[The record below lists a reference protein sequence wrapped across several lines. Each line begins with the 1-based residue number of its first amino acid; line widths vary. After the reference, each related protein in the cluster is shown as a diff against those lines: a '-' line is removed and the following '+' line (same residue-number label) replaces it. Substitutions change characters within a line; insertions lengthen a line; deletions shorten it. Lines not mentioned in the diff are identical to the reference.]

1 MSYFGSAYKIFLI
14 FLLMAARN
22 IKSIEQLKN
31 VRQKEA
37 GLILGL
43 NKLPHKKGAWEW
55 FYNACSLRGSTS
67 LCSSFFKQQLRCG
80 VVGASIWFIDGHL
93 LPYTGNKKVHY
104 AYNTQ
109 RKMMMPG
116 QTNMVTCDTTGRI
129 VDFQI
134 QEGKGDLKTHIV
146 DLKTEWEQELPEIP
160 FMVFDREGHGTPFFY
175 SLIDNEIPFVT
186 CRPRN

>member
-1 MSYFGSAYKIFLI
+1 MSYFGPAYKIFLV

-43 NKLPHKKGAWEW
+43 NKLPHKKCVWEW
-55 FYNACSLRGSTS
+55 FYNACNLRGSTS
-67 LCSSFFKQQLRCG
+67 LCRSFFKQQLRCG

-116 QTNMVTCDTTGRI
+116 QTNMVTCDTKGRI

-146 DLKTEWEQELPEIP
+146 DLKKKWARELTQIP
-160 FMVFDREGHGTPFFY
+160 FMVFDREGYGAPFFNTLY
-175 SLIDNEIPFVT
+175 MKHYPQK
-186 CRPRN
+186 RQ